1 MSTYAEDLLALL
13 DALGEGEIVLCGLSL
28 GGYVAF
34 EFLRRWR
41 ERVRGLILMGTRP
54 EADSAEGRRA
64 RDALIGRVR
73 EQGAIAAAEAMLPRF
88 FSAQVPPEII
98 EQVRAMILRTP
109 VPGIVGALSA
119 MRERP
124 DSTPLLETLTG
135 VPTLVLVGAEDMI
148 TPPVI
153 AQGMAAA
160 IPGARL
166 MEIPGA
172 GHLPCVE
179 QPVPTTRAILKFL
192 QSLG

>member
-1 MSTYAEDLLALL
+1 
-13 DALGEGEIVLCGLSL
+13 
-28 GGYVAF
+28 
-34 EFLRRWR
+34 
-41 ERVRGLILMGTRP
+41 
-54 EADSAEGRRA
+54 
-64 RDALIGRVR
+64 
-73 EQGAIAAAEAMLPRF
+73 
-88 FSAQVPPEII
+88 
-98 EQVRAMILRTP
+98 
-109 VPGIVGALSA
+109 

-135 VPTLVLVGAEDMI
+135 IPTLVLVGAEDMI

-179 QPVPTTRAILKFL
+179 QAVPTTRAILKFL
-192 QSLG
+192 QALG